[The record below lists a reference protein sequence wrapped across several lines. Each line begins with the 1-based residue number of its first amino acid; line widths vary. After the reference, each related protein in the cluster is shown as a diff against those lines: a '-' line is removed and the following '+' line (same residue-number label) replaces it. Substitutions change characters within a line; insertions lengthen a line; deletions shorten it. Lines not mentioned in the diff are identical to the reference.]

1 MSETQDTQN
10 ENNQNDGQ
18 PAAQAADQKDNAGLK
33 LNGLFAFKQG
43 MSSYATEDG
52 DVLPVSVLKFDPWVV
67 TQVKSGEK
75 DGYVS
80 VQLASGPKKAKRS
93 CKADQRLKP
102 AGFENGAYHI
112 KEMRQDLPEGVQVGQ
127 KLDISSLSVG
137 DEVKVTGYS
146 KGKGFAGVMRRWNMA
161 GGPASHGS
169 GFSRTPGSSGNR
181 TWPGRIMP
189 GKKFPGHLG
198 MEQVTVKSKVVD
210 IIPEENIVIL
220 KGAVPGSRNTLL
232 KLMKV

>member
-1 MSETQDTQN
+1 MSEAQDAQN
-10 ENNQNDGQ
+10 EAQENNNENSQTE
-18 PAAQAADQKDNAGLK
+18 AQASAGNSVK
-33 LNGLFAFKQG
+33 LNSIFAFKQG

-52 DVLPVSVLKFDPWVV
+52 DVFAVTVLKFDPWIV
-67 TQVKSGEK
+67 TQVKSEDK
-75 DGYVS
+75 DGYTS

-93 CKADQRLKP
+93 TKSDQRLRP
-102 AGFENGAYHI
+102 AGFENGAYHM
-112 KEMRQDLPEGVQVGQ
+112 KEIRQALPDGVQVGQ
-127 KLDISSLSVG
+127 KLDVSSLSIG
-137 DEVKVTGYS
+137 DVVKVTGYS
-146 KGKGFAGVMRRWNMA
+146 KGKGFAGVVRRWNMA

-181 TWPGRIMP
+181 TWPGRVMP

-210 IIPEENIVIL
+210 IIPEENVVIL
-220 KGAVPGSRNTLL
+220 KGAIPGSRQTLL